1 MNISVISLT
10 ENGRHISLKIAEC
23 LKNHKVVRYCFYKH
37 SDENSETFIKLSK
50 LAESIFDSSEA
61 IIFIC
66 ACGIAVR
73 ITAPHICSKLNDP
86 AVIVI
91 DDCGKYVIPI
101 LSGHIG
107 GANALAKHLANV
119 INMQAIITTATDIG
133 GYFSPDS
140 FAAANNLIVVSD
152 YTIAKHIA
160 STVLEGEKIGL
171 ISEYKC
177 LNIPKDIV
185 CNERQRYTIYIGQD
199 NIIKPFSNTFNL
211 VPKNIAIGIG
221 CKKGVCSEAI
231 ESAVR
236 AAFKN
241 KNIMFDRICGAA
253 TIDLKKDE
261 NGLVEFC
268 KKHDIKLNFYSA
280 QELMN
285 VKGNFS
291 SSEFVMGITGADN
304 VCERSAVKLSGGKI
318 IVRKYAYNGVTV
330 AAAEIPVI
338 IDFEREML

>member
-10 ENGRHISLKIAEC
+10 EKGRQISLKIAEC
-23 LKNHKVVRYCFYKH
+23 EKIHNIVRYCFYKH
-37 SDENSETFIKLSK
+37 SDENSETFSKLSK

-73 ITAPHICSKLNDP
+73 ITAPHICSKFNDP

-101 LSGHIG
+101 LSGHVG
-107 GANALAKHLANV
+107 GANALAKRLANV
-119 INMQAIITTATDIG
+119 LDMQAIITTATDIG

-140 FAAANNLIVVSD
+140 FAAANKLIVVGD
-152 YTIAKHIA
+152 YTIAKYIA
-160 STVLEGEKIGL
+160 SAVLEGEKIGL

-177 LNIPKDIV
+177 FNIPKDVV
-185 CNERQRYTIYIGQD
+185 CDENQRYTIYIGQD
-199 NIIKPFSNTFNL
+199 NTINLFANTLNL

-241 KNIMFDRICGAA
+241 KNIMFDRICCAA
-253 TIDLKKDE
+253 TIDLKKGE
-261 NGLVEFC
+261 KGLVEFC

-280 QELMN
+280 QELMK
-285 VKGNFS
+285 VEGNFS
-291 SSEFVMGITGADN
+291 SSEFVMEITGADN
-304 VCERSAVKLSGGKI
+304 VCERSAVKLSGGKMI
-318 IVRKYAYNGVTV
+318 IQKYAYNGVTV